1 MSGTKKGIVYL
12 VGAGPGDPGL
22 LTVRGQELLRRADVV
37 VYDHL
42 VSPRLLT
49 ECPPHATLI
58 YAGKESDGHAA
69 RQPSINARLVRE
81 ARAGKQVVRLKGGDP
96 FVFGRGGEEALALAS
111 AKISYEIVPG
121 VTSAIGVPAYAGIP
135 VTHRSVASSVAIVT
149 GHEDPT
155 KRGSSIRWQHLAT
168 SCDTLVCLMAVNQ
181 LAAVVRA
188 LLRHGARAT
197 VPCAIIERGTEP
209 AQRTLTATLGTI
221 VSTARRA
228 KVCPPAVLI
237 VGDVVTLRRK
247 LAWFERKPLFGRRI
261 LVTRTSEK
269 AERFAEQLEALGA
282 QVERLPAIELAPVAQ
297 NGLFRETVKEIPNAD
312 WVFFTSPEGVG
323 WLTHMLKPYR
333 KDLRWLSGCHIGAI
347 GSTTAAAIEARG
359 LHVDFVPRQ
368 FSQEGMLRDF
378 PQRVSRGKRALIFSA
393 QESRDVLINGLR
405 RQGMRVM
412 KVPIYRNV
420 LPKALTS
427 GVGTL
432 FRKPFDIVTVTSA
445 SCVEHLFEALR
456 SAKKTHLFR
465 RLRFASIGPI
475 TSSRVRA
482 HGGRVTVE
490 ATRSTIEGLI
500 DAMVKRA
507 KTRSLDSHHG
517 LRPWTRSGF
526 RPTGVC
532 RGATP
537 PGRGGAP

>member
-1 MSGTKKGIVYL
+1 M
-12 VGAGPGDPGL
+12 GAGPGDPGL

-49 ECPPHATLI
+49 ECRGHTTFV
-58 YAGKESDGHAA
+58 YVGKESDGRAA
-69 RQPSINARLVRE
+69 RQPAINARLVRE

-135 VTHRSVASSVAIVT
+135 VTHRQVASSVAIIT

-155 KRGSSIRWQHLAT
+155 KGASSIRWQHLAT
-168 SCDTLVCLMAVNQ
+168 SCDTVVCLMAVRQ
-181 LAAVVRA
+181 LPMIVHQ
-188 LLRHGARAT
+188 LMRHGARGT
-197 VPCAIIERGTEP
+197 TPCAVIEWGTTP
-209 AQRTLTATLGTI
+209 AQRTVSGTLRTI
-221 VSTARRA
+221 IGMARRA
-228 KVCPPAVLI
+228 CVRPPAVLV
-237 VGDVVTLRRK
+237 VGAVVALRRK
-247 LAWFERKPLFGRRI
+247 LKWFERKPLFGRRI
-261 LVTRTSEK
+261 LVTRASEK
-269 AERFAEQLEALGA
+269 AERFAKQLEALGA
-282 QVERLPAIELAPVAQ
+282 QVERLPAIELAPVAH
-297 NGLFRETVKEIPNAD
+297 NGVFREMVKDSPNAD

-323 WLTHMLKPYR
+323 WLTRMLKRHR

-347 GSTTAAAIEARG
+347 GSTTAAAIEAHG
-359 LHVDFVPRQ
+359 LHVDFIPKH

-420 LPKALTS
+420 VPKALTS
-427 GVGTL
+427 GAGML
-432 FRKPFDIVTVTSA
+432 FREPFDFVTVTSA
-445 SCVEHLFEALR
+445 SCVEHLYEALR
-456 SAKKTHLFR
+456 AFGKAPLFR
-465 RLRFASIGPI
+465 RLRFASIGPV
-475 TSSRVRA
+475 TSHRVRA
-482 HGGRVTVE
+482 HGGRIAVE
-490 ATRSTIEGLI
+490 ARRSTIEGLM

-507 KTRSLDSHHG
+507 RTR
-517 LRPWTRSGF
+517 
-526 RPTGVC
+526 
-532 RGATP
+532 
-537 PGRGGAP
+537 